1 MKGYRRWREGVL
13 ALASLALLFLV
24 LVAINFLAYR
34 HPIRFDLSETK
45 SFTLSPQ
52 TREVL
57 ASLKQNI
64 QIRAYFESKDA
75 DTAERAKLLLT
86 NYAQLSPKITF
97 EMIDPWKN
105 PASAR
110 KDGITTSGQA
120 VIVSDGRRESIA
132 TLDEESITNAIV
144 KVTREKLKTVY
155 FVIGH
160 GERALDDT
168 AEEGFSEVRKALE
181 EQNYQVKTLNVA
193 TLENVPEDAAAVV
206 IAGPS
211 QMILP

>member
-1 MKGYRRWREGVL
+1 MKGYHRWREGAL

-45 SFTLSPQ
+45 AFTLSPQ

-86 NYAQLSPKITF
+86 NYVQLSPKITF
-97 EMIDPWKN
+97 EIIDPWKN
-105 PASAR
+105 PAAAR

-120 VIVSDGRRESIA
+120 VIVADGRREAIT

-144 KVTREKLKTVY
+144 KVTRENQRQ
-155 FVIGH
+155 FI
-160 GERALDDT
+160 
-168 AEEGFSEVRKALE
+168 F
-181 EQNYQVKTLNVA
+181 
-193 TLENVPEDAAAVV
+193 
-206 IAGPS
+206 
-211 QMILP
+211 

>member
-1 MKGYRRWREGVL
+1 MKGYHRWREGAL

-45 SFTLSPQ
+45 AFTLSPQ

-86 NYAQLSPKITF
+86 NYVQLSPKITF
-97 EMIDPWKN
+97 EIIDPWKN
-105 PASAR
+105 PAAAR
-110 KDGITTSGQA
+110 KMVLQRVGKRSSFQTVVASQLQHWTKNRSPM
-120 VIVSDGRRESIA
+120 
-132 TLDEESITNAIV
+132 LL
-144 KVTREKLKTVY
+144 LK
-155 FVIGH
+155 
-160 GERALDDT
+160 
-168 AEEGFSEVRKALE
+168 
-181 EQNYQVKTLNVA
+181 
-193 TLENVPEDAAAVV
+193 
-206 IAGPS
+206 
-211 QMILP
+211 